1 MVLTTWIDRGLTAA
15 VLIAGVLVACSALAQ
30 SPGNFSTLST
40 TGTATLNGDTLMC
53 SGRPWI
59 DVRCPGMSGGA
70 VGDDSHDDTA
80 AIQATIN
87 AAIAGNWPVHIPAGK
102 YKVTSLLAA
111 DYASQASKGFRLIS
125 DGAVL
130 DGTTI
135 SSGPVLQIL
144 CSGGTPSSPTGCF
157 YLKVEGTLDI
167 LANSG
172 QQTLAT
178 LTAGYSTGATVLG
191 VSTTTPFTVGGTVI
205 INLHGGGTF
214 AAPVDAISPGVSITL
229 HTGLP
234 SSADAN
240 ANVSRPSYPFMLG
253 TYNFADAHNSVKL
266 DHLLV
271 NNSNSSAGAG
281 GCQFNYVLDS
291 DLYAVCDSAG
301 GAAGIALEQ
310 TQFSRISGAGTAA
323 ATGGA
328 SLVLENGYNFSNTFL
343 GLDLEVSPICLS
355 ISDMH
360 DGQNTFLSPYFNC
373 TTAVSA
379 TASTRNLLIN
389 PNFGGA
395 VVNRGPQSTGI
406 EIVGTGNRVPW
417 QFPAVAS
424 YTASGIDDKTTLSSY
439 NAPGAA
445 LSVTLPSPAGLETGW
460 SMGFT
465 TDNGKGLNLVTSGS
479 ASILAGGKS
488 FSSLALAAGN
498 GEYARLQFDG
508 SNFRA
513 VGLTRNTRMA
523 NGISISRDFPG
534 NWLFPST
541 SGYQAALADNGNV
554 LSSFNTGSGL
564 TVTLPL
570 VAALSPGW
578 SMGFATDNDKSLTIN
593 TATGAGGHI
602 LWPGSGASA
611 TTLSLANTSQGAY
624 EFLVLQYDGSGNFRV
639 VEATPATA
647 QSIGII
653 GSAGISHWSFP
664 AVSAYAATAADNG
677 NVIDSANSPLSS
689 MAVTLPPTTA
699 ISMGWTIAIASDGGK
714 AQAVQVNGS
723 AGGHILFPGSGA
735 TTNSVSLASG
745 SYEYLALSFD
755 GANFRVTAVTPATAA
770 AMGMTGAAFA
780 LNRWNFPSAGAYAAG
795 PSDSGN
801 VLSSYNTAS
810 GLTVTLPSTTAIQ
823 AGWIMGF
830 ASDNGM
836 PLSVQVNA
844 TSGGHILEPARG
856 GTSVTSIALASGQN
870 YEFLALQFDGSNF
883 RIVEVTPQSLNLLG
897 GLITPGTPA
906 SSSAACSTGAL
917 QFDANYLYACTA
929 TNTWKR
935 SAWSSF

>member
-59 DVRCPGMSGGA
+59 DVRCNGA

-80 AIQATIN
+80 AIQTTIN
-87 AAIAGNWPVHIPAGK
+87 TAIAGNWPVHIPAGK
-102 YKVTSLLAA
+102 YKVTSLLTA
-111 DYASQASKGFRLIS
+111 DYASQASKGFRVIS
-125 DGAVL
+125 DGAIL
-130 DGTTI
+130 DGASI

-172 QQTLAT
+172 QQNLAT
-178 LTAGYSTGATVLG
+178 LTAGFSAGATVLG
-191 VSTTTPFTVGGTVI
+191 VSTTAPFTVGGTVI

-214 AAPVDAISPGVSITL
+214 AAPIDAINSGVSITL

-234 SSADAN
+234 SSADIN

-253 TYNFADAHNSVKL
+253 TYNFADAHNSVKI

-271 NNSNSSAGAG
+271 NNSNLSAGAG

-291 DLYAVCDSAG
+291 DLYAVCDSDG
-301 GAAGIALEQ
+301 GAAGVALEQ

-328 SLVLENGYNFSNTFL
+328 GLVLENGYNFSNTFL
-343 GLDLEVSPICLS
+343 GLDLEVSPTCLS
-355 ISDMH
+355 ITDMH

-373 TTAVSA
+373 VTAVSA

-445 LSVTLPSPAGLETGW
+445 LAVILPSPVGLETGW

-465 TDNGKGLNLVTSGS
+465 TDNGKGLTLVTNGG
-479 ASILAGGKS
+479 AILAGGKS
-488 FSSLALAAGN
+488 FSSLTLAAGN
-498 GEYARLQFDG
+498 GEYVQLQFDG

-523 NGISISRDFPG
+523 NGVSVSRDFPG
-534 NWLFPST
+534 NWLFPSS
-541 SGYQAALADNGNV
+541 SGYQAGLADNGNV
-554 LSSFNTGSGL
+554 LSSFNTGGGL

-570 VAALSPGW
+570 VAALSSGW
-578 SMGFATDNDKSLTIN
+578 SMGFATDNDQPLTIN
-593 TATGAGGHI
+593 TASGADGHI

-647 QSIGII
+647 QAIGII

-677 NVIDSANSPLSS
+677 NVIGSANSPLSS

-699 ISMGWTIAIASDGGK
+699 ISMGWTLAVASGGGK
-714 AQAVQVNGS
+714 AQSLQVNGS
-723 AGGHILFPGSGA
+723 SGGHILFPGSGA
-735 TTNSVSLASG
+735 ATTSAALASG
-745 SYEYLALSFD
+745 SNEYLQVSFD

-780 LNRWNFPSAGAYAAG
+780 LNRWNFPSAATYAAG

-810 GLTVTLPSTTAIQ
+810 GLTVTLPSTTAISP
-823 AGWIMGF
+823 GWIMGF
-830 ASDNGM
+830 VSDNGM
-836 PLSVQVNA
+836 SLSVQVNA